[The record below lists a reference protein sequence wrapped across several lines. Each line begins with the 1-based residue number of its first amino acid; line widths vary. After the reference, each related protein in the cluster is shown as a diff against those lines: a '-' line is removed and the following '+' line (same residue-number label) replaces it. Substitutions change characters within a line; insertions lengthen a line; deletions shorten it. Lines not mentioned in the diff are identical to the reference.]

1 MTIHA
6 NVTAYKGKLVIE
18 LLAQKSIANE
28 VTTSLDTP
36 GVFGQV
42 IENTKEHLGVSKEAI
57 ELLKQ
62 VKKGYDSIGDVDWFK
77 VDNGNYAFGWIG
89 GPYAIVDPM
98 KAEGSSTYI
107 VPNDYIEIEN
117 NVPDGAK
124 VYLDSE

>member
-18 LLAQKSIANE
+18 LLATKSIPNE
-28 VTTSLDTP
+28 VTTSLDTL

-42 IENTKEHLGVSKEAI
+42 IENTKEHLGVSKEAM
-57 ELLKQ
+57 ELLKK
-62 VKKGYDSIGDVDWFK
+62 VKKGHDDLGDVDWFK
-77 VDNGNYAFGWIG
+77 ANNDHYVFGWIG

-98 KAEGSSTYI
+98 KAEGSSTYV

-124 VYLDSE
+124 AYLDSE